1 MIARKLRNEQQNN
14 SRTDFVTIPSRSR
27 AKDQQSEPLLWD
39 AGKAYTMAR
48 LLLFLLTFLAS
59 EIAIAQ
65 PSHTNHS
72 YKNVVLIGWD
82 GTDRKFVMSL
92 LEAKQL
98 PVLASIVNTGSF
110 VKIQVRGTTDS
121 VAGWTE
127 ILTGCTPDITKVVS
141 GEEYLPVDPKLTV
154 FTRIKKPYQE
164 RGLDIFCAAILAKGG
179 SFGATNPTTLQ
190 LFDPTHPPSTNA
202 LRRIVTIDGT
212 NYLQL
217 VGGVAADLW
226 HTVDEWH
233 SRAGN
238 NSNAAYIATSL
249 IRTLTNQPF
258 FIFVHFADADNA
270 GHQFGS
276 DSPNYIAAIKRNDF
290 YTGIILDTIKNVG
303 LMDQTLIFVVS
314 DHGFDPNAKTHLA
327 APDSF
332 LVANIRGLQESGTR
346 ADVLPTI
353 LEALGILH
361 QCTNPPMSGVSLL
374 KRTELTGTR

>member
-1 MIARKLRNEQQNN
+1 MIARNPDNERQAN
-14 SRTDFVTIPSRSR
+14 SSPDFVVIPSRGW
-27 AKDQQSEPLLWD
+27 AKDQQPEPLLWD
-39 AGKAYTMAR
+39 VKKVYATAR
-48 LLLFLLTFLAS
+48 SILLLLSFLAF

-65 PSHTNHS
+65 PSHINHS
-72 YKNVVLIGWD
+72 CKNVVLIGWD

-98 PVLASIVNTGSF
+98 PVLASVVNTGSF

-141 GEEYLPVDPKLTV
+141 GKEYSPVDPKLTV
-154 FTRIKKPYQE
+154 FTRIKKPYHE
-164 RGLDIFCAAILAKGG
+164 RGWDIFCAAILGKAG

-190 LFDPTHPPSTNA
+190 LFDPTHPLSTNA

-226 HTVDEWH
+226 QIVDEWH
-233 SRAGN
+233 SGVGN

-249 IRTLTNQPF
+249 IRTLTNRPF
-258 FIFVHFADADNA
+258 FIFVHFSDADNA

-303 LMDQTLIFVVS
+303 LMDQTLIFVVA

-332 LVANIRGLQESGTR
+332 LVANLRGLQESGTR

-374 KRTELTGTR
+374 KKPELAGTR